1 MSEPDKSTSPQ
12 TEPKPAPV
20 RRPLWKS
27 IVKWVLIAV
36 VALLLLVGILLTVAV
51 NYLKPDRLTPIV
63 EKTASEYLDAD
74 VSIDRVE
81 LSFWS
86 TFPRFEVDVR
96 NLSVVSRAL
105 RRLPAGTRSQLP
117 QWSDSLASVRG
128 FNAAIN
134 VPELMIGR
142 IALYDIIFDSPRVNL
157 VNATAE
163 TANYDVVPGSG
174 SEPEDK
180 QQE

>member
-27 IVKWVLIAV
+27 IVKWVLISV

-81 LSFWS
+81 LSFWP

-96 NLSVVSRAL
+96 NLSVVSARCGAFL
-105 RRLPAGTRSQLP
+105 REPEVSSRSGPIRLPPSG
-117 QWSDSLASVRG
+117 DSMR
-128 FNAAIN
+128 
-134 VPELMIGR
+134 P
-142 IALYDIIFDSPRVNL
+142 
-157 VNATAE
+157 
-163 TANYDVVPGSG
+163 
-174 SEPEDK
+174 
-180 QQE
+180 